1 MFMMLDV
8 DKEKCFWIYIE
19 KGVEMY
25 EVMRDKY
32 LIILDE
38 LWKCVDNGIKI
49 VLNIKEQCDILN
61 IRNEILRYFDGFCI
75 VVEEIKDFYIRMN
88 IEKIKNDLDELEVI
102 FLEYYKVV
110 KDVYIQIEFIEQ
122 KFVVFI
128 FDEVK

>member
-61 IRNEILRYFDGFCI
+61 IRNEILRYFDGFFI

-88 IEKIKNDLDELEVI
+88 IEKIKKDLDELEVI

-128 FDEVK
+128 FYEVK